1 MQSVPA
7 AKVMCFPPIAQPHV
21 RRTGDNVPVKWTAC
35 RGPLFVDES
44 DAIAMMSGRLVP
56 DWDGDEHRVCYRCPK
71 RTNII
76 VSEGVLETRRCTVC
90 CRKNKTKEHKLC
102 KFSCQARFDSMV
114 EQDQAKRPDT
124 GVQSYIDRYVKAL
137 CKGAMRVGL
146 SCNKLGSDAVLSMAR
161 ELIQVGIDAE
171 AAAARVPKQ
180 VKAVDIAIDYSRPT
194 WESELRRVADLEAET
209 LVKEY
214 QTIQYINLKIDAGS
228 VLNAHVTHALI
239 DSPWSD
245 AAPLI
250 LHVSENSQW
259 DVSNY
264 EEFLVA
270 HLQHLESFE
279 PKLIVCSIVHDNL
292 AAQANAVSTVVSHWD
307 TIPKIID
314 VPCLNHM
321 VNLVFTQSVK
331 DCHALDSLVGE
342 VIKWQSL
349 CSTIGLRTPSVPQ
362 TRWLYIVEV
371 IRQIMSVKELPDAL
385 AANMDAVFDCLGHEA
400 TEAPSEFLLL
410 LDILDPLYVLSHE
423 LERRKTRLSDV
434 IPLIQE
440 CLSSFKRVTEAL
452 PEDCDFGREIIHCLV
467 SNLIARLRA
476 NAYDEIVTSY
486 VLTLKGQAEVKAR
499 LCTKTHTARCRLC
512 AMLELNHAMANSP
525 EDFKLNCWKGDEG
538 DVSSSDP
545 CEESLAEEYDSGKS
559 DVAGSRRGSAHITV
573 TQQRRRSYQ
582 LNYEVMPYAN
592 LEEILAF
599 DLLDDVLAVT
609 RRCLLKHG
617 GVNDEVG
624 ITDTYY
630 QVALDEWI
638 VLNVDPL
645 VEQLEAFHG
654 QNLTD
659 IDWKLW
665 AHMSRMAK
673 GDENWKSWE
682 QLSRVA
688 LVFISAAPSEA
699 EVERLLSKQKY
710 IQRRNV
716 TNISMDGLTARL
728 QLFGDRSI
736 DSVNEAP
743 EDDIDSA
750 KC

>member
-1 MQSVPA
+1 
-7 AKVMCFPPIAQPHV
+7 
-21 RRTGDNVPVKWTAC
+21 
-35 RGPLFVDES
+35 
-44 DAIAMMSGRLVP
+44 
-56 DWDGDEHRVCYRCPK
+56 
-71 RTNII
+71 
-76 VSEGVLETRRCTVC
+76 
-90 CRKNKTKEHKLC
+90 
-102 KFSCQARFDSMV
+102 
-114 EQDQAKRPDT
+114 
-124 GVQSYIDRYVKAL
+124 
-137 CKGAMRVGL
+137 
-146 SCNKLGSDAVLSMAR
+146 
-161 ELIQVGIDAE
+161 
-171 AAAARVPKQ
+171 
-180 VKAVDIAIDYSRPT
+180 
-194 WESELRRVADLEAET
+194 
-209 LVKEY
+209 
-214 QTIQYINLKIDAGS
+214 
-228 VLNAHVTHALI
+228 
-239 DSPWSD
+239 
-245 AAPLI
+245 
-250 LHVSENSQW
+250 
-259 DVSNY
+259 
-264 EEFLVA
+264 
-270 HLQHLESFE
+270 
-279 PKLIVCSIVHDNL
+279 
-292 AAQANAVSTVVSHWD
+292 
-307 TIPKIID
+307 
-314 VPCLNHM
+314 
-321 VNLVFTQSVK
+321 
-331 DCHALDSLVGE
+331 
-342 VIKWQSL
+342 
-349 CSTIGLRTPSVPQ
+349 
-362 TRWLYIVEV
+362 
-371 IRQIMSVKELPDAL
+371 
-385 AANMDAVFDCLGHEA
+385 
-400 TEAPSEFLLL
+400 
-410 LDILDPLYVLSHE
+410 
-423 LERRKTRLSDV
+423 
-434 IPLIQE
+434 
-440 CLSSFKRVTEAL
+440 
-452 PEDCDFGREIIHCLV
+452 
-467 SNLIARLRA
+467 
-476 NAYDEIVTSY
+476 
-486 VLTLKGQAEVKAR
+486 
-499 LCTKTHTARCRLC
+499 
-512 AMLELNHAMANSP
+512 MANSP

-559 DVAGSRRGSAHITV
+559 DVAGSRRGSANITV